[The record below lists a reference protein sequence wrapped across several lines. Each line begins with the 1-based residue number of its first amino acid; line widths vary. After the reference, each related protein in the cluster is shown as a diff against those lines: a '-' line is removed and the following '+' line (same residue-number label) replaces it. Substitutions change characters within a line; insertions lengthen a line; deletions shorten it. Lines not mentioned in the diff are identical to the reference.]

1 MKMDN
6 IVVDGKSLEIVNTE
20 TVLSMMISEP
30 HTWIYSLDIAWQ
42 SYILLFGII
51 ALDRFQPFE
60 KDPS

>member
-20 TVLSMMISEP
+20 TVLSTMISEP

>member
-6 IVVDGKSLEIVNTE
+6 IDVDGKSLARVNTE
-20 TVLSMMISEP
+20 TVLSTMISEP

-51 ALDRFQPFE
+51 ALDTFQPFE